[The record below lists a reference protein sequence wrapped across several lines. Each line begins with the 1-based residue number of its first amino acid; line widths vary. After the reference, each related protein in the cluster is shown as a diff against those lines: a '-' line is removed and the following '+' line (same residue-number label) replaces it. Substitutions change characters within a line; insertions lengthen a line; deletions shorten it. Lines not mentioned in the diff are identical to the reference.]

1 MRGSGT
7 YKVDVEV
14 IDDDGEVNLETQ
26 EFSITA
32 EDWGRLQ
39 LPQLLYESYF
49 IAKGYVQLTYA
60 DLHNL
65 PGLYAQRL
73 TLVLQTMDK
82 IAAEEQKKRMK
93 K

>member
-1 MRGSGT
+1 M
-7 YKVDVEV
+7 E
-14 IDDDGEVNLETQ
+14 EQ

-49 IAKGYVQLTYA
+49 IAKGYMHFTYS

-65 PGLYAQRL
+65 PGIYAQRL

-82 IAAEEQKKRMK
+82 IAREEQKKRMDK
-93 K
+93 ASR